1 MKKTLDVLERVINL
15 LMATLM
21 GAFTILILVQVTSRY
36 IFNNTVTWS
45 EQAARYLF
53 IWMIFLGMPVLY
65 RHGEHVGFTM
75 VVERFPKKLQHTIRI
90 VIHLLVLM
98 FCVFWLIQAI
108 DFCGRVSGKRMV
120 GLGLPQIYI
129 HSCQPVGASLMI
141 VFVMECLIKDIG
153 QLLRKEA
160 QT

>member
-1 MKKTLDVLERVINL
+1 MKKVLDVVEKIIDGLVAL
-15 LMATLM
+15 LI
-21 GAFTILILVQVTSRY
+21 GAFTILIFVQVVSRY
-36 IFNNTVTWS
+36 VFNNTVTWS

-75 VVERFPKKLQHTIRI
+75 VVERFPKRVQYIIRI
-90 VIHLLVLM
+90 IIHLLVLF
-98 FCVFWLIQAI
+98 FCVFWLVQSI
-108 DFCGRVSGKRMV
+108 DFCGRVMGKKMV

-141 VFVMECLIKDIG
+141 IFVLECIIRDVRG
-153 QLLRKEA
+153 LLEKEA
-160 QT
+160 LS